1 MGFSPRVDGITDG
14 AAHNILF
21 LTGIPSNSQGAL
33 KRTARALSYGMEA
46 GVPWRLLPLLGVLEG
61 GLLFFPAREGF
72 PAHEQ
77 RGREVPWLP
86 PRASAKGT
94 APCAQGRKGSLL
106 LTPWRRGG
114 VGQRKKK
121 GLGAMERGAEVLHE
135 LGCSS
140 FAGAM
145 GVAGEQGADWGRSQR
160 ELAASSSKGNG
171 GLSGGDCWRAR
182 GREVSSATPWRRG
195 ARLQGKKTRAR
206 EKKLL
211 VAAEKG

>member
-1 MGFSPRVDGITDG
+1 VNNLDKSRLVTWAVHKAWRFVERAKREVWRRPLAAITQNIVDDNSLNIINAGKTARTMGFSPRVDGITDG

-33 KRTARALSYGMEA
+33 KRTARALSYGMQA

-121 GLGAMERGAEVLHE
+121 GLGAMERGAEVLH
-135 LGCSS
+135 
-140 FAGAM
+140 
-145 GVAGEQGADWGRSQR
+145 VRR
-160 ELAASSSKGNG
+160 RAS
-171 GLSGGDCWRAR
+171 CCRA
-182 GREVSSATPWRRG
+182 
-195 ARLQGKKTRAR
+195 
-206 EKKLL
+206 
-211 VAAEKG
+211 